1 VRPCLL
7 AGWFRA
13 GGVQE
18 SPVRCLSAATGLH
31 CHFARAI
38 SLSLPVPRQKRAM
51 IEQLSNAYR
60 PVQCPGG
67 QPMQCDTAWNVLAH
81 EASRRSRARSLR
93 LALAAFFAV
102 TALAA
107 CGASGTS
114 SPAVATTPSAT
125 AAPLSTSA
133 AGPGTPGCP
142 TAATVGSALGI
153 TLPAP
158 AVVHGGGGTPLPA
171 GATGVACEYR
181 GQSLNVIIELIRNIS
196 PSYIA
201 QFSTKF
207 PVTFT
212 SVSGVGDQA
221 RSFSV
226 SLGGAKDNEG
236 VVATK
241 GSTLVDIV
249 ATATPAS
256 LSQLESL
263 VRQLL

>member
-1 VRPCLL
+1 
-7 AGWFRA
+7 
-13 GGVQE
+13 
-18 SPVRCLSAATGLH
+18 
-31 CHFARAI
+31 
-38 SLSLPVPRQKRAM
+38 
-51 IEQLSNAYR
+51 
-60 PVQCPGG
+60 
-67 QPMQCDTAWNVLAH
+67 MQCDIASKVLAH
-81 EASRRSRARSLR
+81 EASRTSRGRSLR
-93 LALAAFFAV
+93 LALAAFFFV
-102 TALAA
+102 TALTA
-107 CGASGTS
+107 CGGSSTSTS
-114 SPAVATTPSAT
+114 SPAATTTTTPSAT

-133 AGPGTPGCP
+133 AAPGTPRCP

-158 AVVHGGGGTPLPA
+158 TVIHGGGGTPLPA

-201 QFSTKF
+201 KFSTKF
-207 PVTFT
+207 PATFT
-212 SVSGVGDQA
+212 SVSGVGDHA

-226 SLGGAKDNEG
+226 SLGGGKDNEG

-263 VRQLL
+263 VSHLL

>member
-1 VRPCLL
+1 
-7 AGWFRA
+7 
-13 GGVQE
+13 
-18 SPVRCLSAATGLH
+18 
-31 CHFARAI
+31 
-38 SLSLPVPRQKRAM
+38 
-51 IEQLSNAYR
+51 
-60 PVQCPGG
+60 
-67 QPMQCDTAWNVLAH
+67 MQSDIASNVLAH
-81 EASRRSRARSLR
+81 ETSRTSRGRSLR
-93 LALAAFFAV
+93 LALGAFFFV
-102 TALAA
+102 TALTA
-107 CGASGTS
+107 CGGSSTSTS
-114 SPAVATTPSAT
+114 SPAAVATATTPPAT

-133 AGPGTPGCP
+133 AAPRAPGCP

-158 AVVHGGGGTPLPA
+158 TVIHGGGGTPLPV
-171 GATGVACEYR
+171 GATGMACEYR

-201 QFSTKF
+201 KFSTKF

-226 SLGGAKDNEG
+226 SLGGGKDNEG

-241 GSTLVDIV
+241 GSTLVGIV

-263 VRQLL
+263 VSHLL

>member
-1 VRPCLL
+1 
-7 AGWFRA
+7 
-13 GGVQE
+13 
-18 SPVRCLSAATGLH
+18 
-31 CHFARAI
+31 
-38 SLSLPVPRQKRAM
+38 
-51 IEQLSNAYR
+51 
-60 PVQCPGG
+60 
-67 QPMQCDTAWNVLAH
+67 MQCDTASTVLAH
-81 EASRRSRARSLR
+81 EASRRSRGRLLR

-107 CGASGTS
+107 CGGSGTS
-114 SPAVATTPSAT
+114 SPAAVAPTPSAT
-125 AAPLSTSA
+125 AAPPSTSA
-133 AGPGTPGCP
+133 AAAGTPGCP
-142 TAATVGSALGI
+142 TAATVWSALGI

-158 AVVHGGGGTPLPA
+158 VVVHGGGGTPLPA
-171 GATGVACEYR
+171 GAAGVACEYR
-181 GQSLNVIIELIRNIS
+181 SQSLNVIIELIRNVS

-201 QFSTKF
+201 QFSSKF

>member
-1 VRPCLL
+1 
-7 AGWFRA
+7 
-13 GGVQE
+13 
-18 SPVRCLSAATGLH
+18 
-31 CHFARAI
+31 
-38 SLSLPVPRQKRAM
+38 
-51 IEQLSNAYR
+51 
-60 PVQCPGG
+60 
-67 QPMQCDTAWNVLAH
+67 MQCDVAPNVLAH
-81 EASRRSRARSLR
+81 DASRTSRGRALR
-93 LALAAFFAV
+93 LALAAFFFV
-102 TALAA
+102 TALTA
-107 CGASGTS
+107 CGGSSTS
-114 SPAVATTPSAT
+114 TGSPAAGATTPSAT
-125 AAPLSTSA
+125 AAPVSTSA
-133 AGPGTPGCP
+133 AASGTPRCP

-158 AVVHGGGGTPLPA
+158 IVVHGGGGTPLPA

-181 GQSLNVIIELIRNIS
+181 GQSMNVIIELIRNIS

-201 QFSTKF
+201 QFSSKF

-212 SVSGVGDQA
+212 RVSGVGDQA

-226 SLGGAKDNEG
+226 SLGGGKDNEG

-263 VRQLL
+263 VSRLL

>member
-1 VRPCLL
+1 MPTRSGRPPLPFCAGNL
-7 AGWFRA
+7 AVTA
-13 GGVQE
+13 
-18 SPVRCLSAATGLH
+18 SPTAKACHDRTTQQRLS
-31 CHFARAI
+31 FDVV
-38 SLSLPVPRQKRAM
+38 S
-51 IEQLSNAYR
+51 
-60 PVQCPGG
+60 GG
-67 QPMQCDTAWNVLAH
+67 QWMQCDIVSDVLAH
-81 EASRRSRARSLR
+81 EASRRSRGGSLR
-93 LALAAFFAV
+93 LALAAFSAV

-107 CGASGTS
+107 CGGPVAS
-114 SPAVATTPSAT
+114 SPAAVATTPSAT
-125 AAPLSTSA
+125 AVPLSTSA
-133 AGPGTPGCP
+133 AAPGTPGCP
-142 TAATVGSALGI
+142 TAAIVGSALGI

-207 PVTFT
+207 PVAFA

-256 LSQLESL
+256 LTQLESL
-263 VRQLL
+263 VSQLL